1 MTFRET
7 RHGGQLRRRYTIALG
22 AVALFAVLAQLKIQ
36 HSIQQQE
43 QDSRVI
49 NIAGRQRMLSQ
60 SLAKLA
66 LNIGTA
72 EERSDL
78 ERHVR
83 EMRAVLDQ
91 WSSSHAALLRGD
103 PGQGLPPTEDREII
117 DLYSRIEPHFERMHR
132 AGVRLLET
140 ASDPDRRDPE
150 RSTWKREVDE
160 ILAHEAAFLEG
171 MDDIVFAYDAQAKSK
186 VALLRDTEIGLLLLI
201 LAVLLAVAFL
211 IFEPTVRL
219 IRSQFEQL
227 DVAAAEREEL
237 IGELRDALA
246 AVKRL
251 RGLLPICASCK
262 KIRNDDGYWTQIEA
276 YIEEHSE
283 ALFTH
288 GICEDCLERLY
299 PEHRPQG
306 PELRPAAG
314 PRSTESIA

>member
-1 MTFRET
+1 
-7 RHGGQLRRRYTIALG
+7 
-22 AVALFAVLAQLKIQ
+22 VALFSVLAQLKIQ
-36 HSIQQQE
+36 HSIHQQE

-66 LNIGTA
+66 LSIGTVEA
-72 EERSDL
+72 QNDL

-83 EMRAVLDQ
+83 EMREVLDQ

-103 PGQGLPPTEDREII
+103 PDQGLPATEDQEII
-117 DLYSRIEPHFERMHR
+117 DRYLTIEPHFERMYR

-140 ASDPDRRDPE
+140 ASNLDGQDLE
-150 RSTWKREVDE
+150 RSTWMREVDE
-160 ILAHEAAFLEG
+160 ILANEAAFLEG

-186 VALLRDTEIGLLLLI
+186 VTLLRDTEIGLLLLI

-227 DVAAAEREEL
+227 DAAAAEQEEL

-246 AVKRL
+246 AVKQL

-288 GICEDCLERLY
+288 GICDDCLDRFY
-299 PEHRPQG
+299 PEQR
-306 PELRPAAG
+306 R
-314 PRSTESIA
+314 